1 MPYQLA
7 IVVPTLNERDNIETL
22 VQRLDEALSGESWQ
36 VLFVDDDSRDGT
48 LDVLRRLSA
57 SRQNVSFIH
66 RVGRHGLSSACIEGM
81 LATTAPHVAVM
92 DADLQHDETLLP
104 RMLRLLREQDREI
117 VVGSRFAEGGSAAG
131 LSSSGRE
138 VVSRV
143 GNWLAN
149 RITRV
154 RLSDPL
160 SGFFMLRRD
169 LLDDVVHRL
178 SGKGFKILLD
188 ILASSPRVPRHAE
201 LGFTFRPRLSG
212 ESKLDSEVI
221 RDFGM
226 LLADKTVGRFVPVR
240 FVLFVAV
247 GLIGVVVHMAV
258 LGSLLHMAG
267 VAFVWSQAVATIVA
281 MTSNFALNNA
291 ITYRDRH
298 LRGRAFAWGL
308 VSFYAVCAVGA
319 VINVEVA
326 DLLYR
331 NGLFWALAG
340 FVGAAVGSVWNF
352 GVSSVVTW
360 RTHRAGGGGGSG
372 AASG

>member
-7 IVVPTLNERDNIETL
+7 IIVPTLNERDNIETL